1 MLKNHEPRVNRAAV
15 DPRGLNQDGWGEKR
29 GAFLMDYDSDIL
41 DASNLLMPLVFFVS
55 PKDLRMPSTIDQ
67 IQGISIG

>member
-1 MLKNHEPRVNRAAV
+1 MNLRVNRAAV

-41 DASNLLMPLVFFVS
+41 DASNLLMPPSF
-55 PKDLRMPSTIDQ
+55 LRIA
-67 IQGISIG
+67 QGPANAKHDRSYSRN

>member
-1 MLKNHEPRVNRAAV
+1 MNLRVNRAAV

-41 DASNLLMPLVFFVS
+41 DASNLLMPPGF
-55 PKDLRMPSTIDQ
+55 LRIA
-67 IQGISIG
+67 QGPANAKHDRSDSRN